1 MFDKITDKFTT
12 VFQSLRGLGK
22 ITETNIQTTVRDIR
36 IILLEA
42 DVNYSIVKSFI
53 EKVKTRAEGTK
64 VIKSIKPGEQ
74 FIKIIHDELIFLLG
88 GTVSP
93 LISGE
98 KKPKIILLAGL

>member
-42 DVNYSIVKSFI
+42 DVNYSIVKSF
-53 EKVKTRAEGTK
+53 
-64 VIKSIKPGEQ
+64 
-74 FIKIIHDELIFLLG
+74 
-88 GTVSP
+88 
-93 LISGE
+93 
-98 KKPKIILLAGL
+98 